1 MKNKIILLFAVF
13 LFGVSAW
20 ADERITR
27 FNSTAWV
34 NTTATVRIEEEISV
48 VAEHRQIRRGIYR
61 ELPSS
66 RKNPVQIESL
76 TMDGQSHPYFTERV
90 DKNLRINFGD
100 DNYIA
105 PGPHTYRLVYSMANV
120 IRFFDGYDEF

>member
-34 NTTATVRIEEEISV
+34 NTNATVRIEEEISV
-48 VAEHRQIRRGIYR
+48 VAEHCQIRRGIYR

-66 RKNPVQIESL
+66 RKN
-76 TMDGQSHPYFTERV
+76 F
-90 DKNLRINFGD
+90 
-100 DNYIA
+100 
-105 PGPHTYRLVYSMANV
+105 SMV
-120 IRFFDGYDEF
+120 RYWG